1 MHANRTAVLQSLIA
15 SLRQRWGKRAA
26 RLGSDAE
33 EVRVIPTGFA
43 ALDAALVI
51 GGLPRGRLSELLGT
65 PTSGATT
72 IALRLRARSQKQG
85 DLAGYIDLSRT
96 FDAEYA
102 AAGGVDLA
110 PLLLARPRS
119 AADALELMHALVESG
134 AVGVLVVDSLGLF
147 QMAPRDGVL
156 LDQALRALPGPLA
169 ASPCALIALT
179 PLPYSPDMVRALA
192 FGGSTLAHAAAIRL
206 HVTRE
211 AWLDAGQGPPGYAA
225 RVLLLTHR
233 LAPTRGQAQVQIR
246 FDDGSWP

>member
-1 MHANRTAVLQSLIA
+1 MDANRTAVLQSLIA

-26 RLGSDAE
+26 RLSSDVE
-33 EVRVIPTGFA
+33 EIRVIQTGFA

-72 IALRLRARSQKQG
+72 IALRLIARAQKQG

-110 PLLLARPRS
+110 
-119 AADALELMHALVESG
+119 
-134 AVGVLVVDSLGLF
+134 
-147 QMAPRDGVL
+147 
-156 LDQALRALPGPLA
+156 
-169 ASPCALIALT
+169 

-225 RVLLLTHR
+225 RVLLLKHR

-246 FDDGSWP
+246 F